1 MKISEILSQDFI
13 IANLEPDN
21 KPGVLETL
29 CRFLKDKGVIKDDAV
44 LREALLEREK
54 LGSTGI
60 GENVAIPHAK
70 SDDIDRIICVFGKSE
85 NGIEYESLDQ
95 KPVNFVCLLLAPS
108 NSTGQH
114 LKALARI
121 ARLLKS
127 QALREAILKAKD
139 ASAIFTLIQD
149 EDSKFI

>member
-1 MKISEILSQDFI
+1 MKISEILSEDFI
-13 IANLEPDN
+13 IANLEPST
-21 KPGVLETL
+21 KSGVLETL
-29 CRFLKDKGVIKDDAV
+29 CRFLKEKGVVKDDV
-44 LREALLEREK
+44 TLQEALLEREK

-70 SDDIDRIICVFGKSE
+70 SDDIDRIFCVFGKSE

-127 QALREAILKAKD
+127 QNLREDILKAQD
-139 ASAIFTLIQD
+139 ASGIYALILN

>member
-1 MKISEILSQDFI
+1 MKISEILSEDFI
-13 IANLEPDN
+13 IANLEP
-21 KPGVLETL
+21 KTKSGVLETL
-29 CRFLKDKGVIKDDAV
+29 CRFLKEKGIIKDDIT
-44 LREALLEREK
+44 LQEALLEREK

-70 SDDIDRIICVFGKSE
+70 SDDIDRIFCVFGKSD

-127 QALREAILKAKD
+127 QNLREDILKAKD
-139 ASAIFTLIQD
+139 AAGIYSLILN